1 MNEITKKII
10 KAYGICA
17 GAGAALFGTFYAL
30 DCFETKMTE
39 KHELEKKIEES
50 ERLRKRLE
58 ERLEDAESQN
68 TAMDRQLRDLR
79 FANIRLQ
86 GDLNVERAKAKAPVE
101 KEEKETSGRYP
112 WNPATT
118 E

>member
-1 MNEITKKII
+1 MKENVKVLLKI
-10 KAYGICA
+10 YGICA
-17 GAGAALFGTFYAL
+17 GAGAALFGTFYAM
-30 DCFETKMTE
+30 DAFETKITDKRKLE
-39 KHELEKKIEES
+39 QELAES

-101 KEEKETSGRYP
+101 SKRSDILVE
-112 WNPATT
+112 
-118 E
+118 